1 MSALAR
7 YFMSLGSAVSGYD
20 LTQTPL
26 TLQLEQ
32 EGVSVFYKDDPVQ
45 LPSAIDLAVITP
57 AIPVESKLLA
67 ALQSRNVR
75 SLKRSQVLGKL
86 SEEYFTVAIAGTH
99 GKTTITALTA
109 QIFQAA
115 GLPFMAFIGGIA
127 NNFNSN
133 LVLKPDAHILLVEAD
148 EFDRSFL
155 TLSPDIALISSVE
168 ADHLDIYGSH
178 EQLIAGFVA
187 FANCL
192 PSAGKLVLQQDQQL
206 NVAQGKLK
214 YGTAAQADVFA
225 SGMDIKDG
233 KQYFKLH
240 WPDNQTADIVF
251 PMPGIHNLN
260 NALAAATLAYL
271 MGLKIAVVAQALEA
285 FRGVKRRFDIRLNNA
300 NHYYVDDYAHHP
312 TEIKACL
319 SALRSLFPE
328 KKITAVFQP
337 HLFSRTRDLMD
348 EFANSFADAD
358 QLLLLDIY
366 PAREKP
372 VAGIDSAVLLK
383 KIKLKEKWQLEKS
396 SLLPKIELLR
406 PEVLVTMGAGDID
419 RFVEP
424 IEKMMASW

>member
-1 MSALAR
+1 MKYGSGHQIFFLGIGGIGMSALAR

-260 NALAAATLAYL
+260 NA
-271 MGLKIAVVAQALEA
+271 
-285 FRGVKRRFDIRLNNA
+285 
-300 NHYYVDDYAHHP
+300 
-312 TEIKACL
+312 
-319 SALRSLFPE
+319 
-328 KKITAVFQP
+328 
-337 HLFSRTRDLMD
+337 
-348 EFANSFADAD
+348 
-358 QLLLLDIY
+358 
-366 PAREKP
+366 
-372 VAGIDSAVLLK
+372 
-383 KIKLKEKWQLEKS
+383 
-396 SLLPKIELLR
+396 
-406 PEVLVTMGAGDID
+406 
-419 RFVEP
+419 
-424 IEKMMASW
+424 